1 MYVNGA
7 PEGLLCSDLTDEQ
20 KALFTD
26 TRTWFDRGDSLLLY
40 MNDVVMLADMAL
52 YYKNFTSSTHLS
64 SFDQKSYGVFAERIL
79 QGSFFNNGEFY
90 ARPSSPPSS
99 VMRKYPGWLADPVVS
114 GTGNGPRSLLDV
126 YDAYIQ
132 SVPSSGTADDIPFAS
147 NNSPLSFVFRTPF
160 LVEPWRRGRG
170 VGSPSYAK
178 LPDYGFSSGPP
189 STELIVIRDLICMA
203 YGHSSNGVHGYSGV
217 NYSPTSPG
225 YSGIYADPSDTTL
238 TCKNSISDDASSSFS
253 LPASF
258 AFIDNIVHPI
268 TLPEEFGLTG
278 DKVPSEWLGSRR
290 RVLDKTVLSAAFSIL
305 GSGAWFS
312 SGVPGAAAPSSSAH
326 IGVCSC
332 VGTSGGGTSGGGT
345 SGDGAPYGGMPSVT
359 VADFGESCQITNK
372 LVFVHYSGDE
382 ENYVTESA
390 TVGRATPAYQ
400 KTACSFSGSA
410 KVTFS
415 SQEDSYVRRECI
427 VTVDFAKPIS
437 LAGAYDANVDY
448 KPVTG
453 DADHLYITRAYL
465 ECPAGFSSRE
475 LYVPVKFSC
484 SSSFEASVTQYVSQK
499 YEKKEYEEWED
510 QYTSRGSSAESEA
523 AGETWYAAC
532 RYIKF
537 IPVGVVRNSGDAF
550 PSSARRD
557 DVVLWR
563 SDETVSSLVSGLLTG
578 GLVAGNL
585 PAAVFDG
592 KPDKDVID
600 DVFPDSP
607 TAPAPQSPGDEYT
620 PVGAATS
627 YYSYTADARFSC
639 SVRIGSLASSDSYG
653 SFSAAGKSVS
663 YGLGSGIRAILPGN
677 ILVTRFSFIPSKSS
691 GGE

>member
-26 TRTWFDRGDSLLLY
+26 TKTWFDRGDSPFLY

-52 YYKNFTSSTHLS
+52 YYKNFTSSTHSS
-64 SFDQKSYGVFAERIL
+64 SFDQKNYGVFAERIL

-90 ARPSSPPSS
+90 DRPSSPPSY

-132 SVPSSGTADDIPFAS
+132 SVPEDGTADDIPFVS

-189 STELIVIRDLICMA
+189 STELIVTCDLICKA
-203 YGHSSNGVHGYSGV
+203 YGHSSNGAHGYSGV
-217 NYSPTSPG
+217 NYSPNSPG
-225 YSGIYADPSDTTL
+225 SYGIYVDPSKTTL
-238 TCKNSISDDASSSFS
+238 TCKNSISDDASPSFS

-278 DKVPSEWLGSRR
+278 DKVPSEWLGSRW

-312 SGVPGAAAPSSSAH
+312 SVVPSEAAPPSSAH

-332 VGTSGGGTSGGGT
+332 VGTSGGGTSGGG
-345 SGDGAPYGGMPSVT
+345 APYGGLPSVT

-372 LVFVHYSGDE
+372 LEFIHYDGYE
-382 ENYVTESA
+382 ENYVIESA
-390 TVGRATPAYQ
+390 SVGQAKPAY
-400 KTACSFSGSA
+400 KNTSCSFSGKA
-410 KVTFS
+410 EVTFS
-415 SQEDSYVRRECI
+415 SQEDSYVRRECS
-427 VTVDFAKPIS
+427 VTVNFAKPIS
-437 LAGAYDANVDY
+437 RAGDYDANVGY
-448 KPVTG
+448 EPVTG
-453 DADHLYITRAYL
+453 DADHLYVARAYL

-484 SSSFEASVTQYVSQK
+484 GSSFEASVTQYVSQK

-510 QYTSRGSSAESEA
+510 PYTSSGSSAENEA
-523 AGETWYAAC
+523 AGETHYEAV

-537 IPVGVVRNSGDAF
+537 IPVGVVRSSGDAF

-563 SDETVSSLVSGLLTG
+563 SDETVSSLVSGLLPG

-585 PAAVFDG
+585 PDAVFNG

-607 TAPAPQSPGDEYT
+607 TAPAPKSPGDEYT
-620 PVGAATS
+620 PVGDATS
-627 YYSYTADARFSC
+627 YYSYTAWASFSC
-639 SVRIGSLASSDSYG
+639 SVSIGPLASYESYG

-663 YGLGSGIRAILPGN
+663 YGLGSGIRASLPGS
-677 ILVTRFSFIPSKSS
+677 ILVTRFSFVPSKSS